1 MRVGEPIRPGPA
13 SPSTRRT
20 PLRTGLSLSREALSS
35 PEARQEI
42 LAAFDRRLLKPL
54 PRLRRRIYGLFGLRP
69 RGPLLRVPG
78 GTLLPPEQAKHLPVV
93 MLVLVGAGDRIEEWV
108 DRVAQTQV
116 ESAGFRPLFVVDAPH
131 FAKLRQYGFLFEYL
145 MPYADWSSL
154 EQPADWARYV
164 QARLNRL
171 TNLYRPS
178 TVIVLPEDPHARNDS
193 EAQSP
198 SLLATLASLTVRR

>member
-1 MRVGEPIRPGPA
+1 MSVGNTMRRTTA
-13 SPSTRRT
+13 TPSGRRT

-42 LAAFDRRLLKPL
+42 VAAFDRRLLKPL
-54 PRLRRRIYGLFGLRP
+54 PSLRRRLYGLFGLRP

-78 GTLLPPEQAKHLPVV
+78 GTLLPPEQAKHLPVA
-93 MLVLVGAGDRIEEWV
+93 MLVVLGAGDRIDEWV
-108 DRVAQTQV
+108 DRVAQAQV

-145 MPYADWSSL
+145 MPYADWASL

-164 QARLNRL
+164 QARLSRL
-171 TNLYRPS
+171 TKLYHPS
-178 TVIVLPEDPHARNDS
+178 TVIVLPEDPHARHDS
-193 EAQSP
+193 DGESP
-198 SLLATLASLTVRR
+198 SLLASMASLTVGR